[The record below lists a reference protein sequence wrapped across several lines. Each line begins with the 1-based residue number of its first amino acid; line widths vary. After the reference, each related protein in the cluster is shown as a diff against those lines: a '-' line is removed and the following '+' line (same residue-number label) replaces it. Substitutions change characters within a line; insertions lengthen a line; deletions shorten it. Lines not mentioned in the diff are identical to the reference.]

1 MWILSW
7 RCRLNH
13 ISLVSQTILDGC
25 KSWWASYG
33 TCVSL
38 CLWSIFFSADKTPH
52 SLSLRLV
59 DFAHQICTCMISYDY
74 TVSLVVLPKLPSLS
88 SNADKLR
95 TLDQAFFSTSVFNA
109 EHQVKRCLHT
119 VLVTRCWQT
128 PFFSTGHWV
137 WVGQSTIVS
146 KFPSSFNPWK
156 LSVTFEVYD
165 LLYLRRNTRVLLS
178 LFKPIPAVIVQLWVV
193 RREHR
198 KLSSINF
205 THSGKLLRLE
215 VV

>member
-1 MWILSW
+1 MQVMVGVLWY
-7 RCRLNH
+7 
-13 ISLVSQTILDGC
+13 V
-25 KSWWASYG
+25 
-33 TCVSL
+33 CVSL
-38 CLWSIFFSADKTPH
+38 SLKHFFSADKTPH

-88 SNADKLR
+88 SNADKFR
-95 TLDQAFFSTSVFNA
+95 TLDQAFFWTSVFNA

-128 PFFSTGHWV
+128 PFFATGHWV

-165 LLYLRRNTRVLLS
+165 LLYLRRNTRVLFIS
-178 LFKPIPAVIVQLWVV
+178 IQANSCCHRSVVSGAARASEIVVY
-193 RREHR
+193 
-198 KLSSINF
+198 
-205 THSGKLLRLE
+205 
-215 VV
+215 